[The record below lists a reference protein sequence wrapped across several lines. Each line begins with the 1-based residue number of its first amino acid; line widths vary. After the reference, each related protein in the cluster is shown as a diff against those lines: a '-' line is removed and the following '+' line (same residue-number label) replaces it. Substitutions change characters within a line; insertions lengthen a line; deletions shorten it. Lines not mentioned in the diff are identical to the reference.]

1 MKPHLLNE
9 AISSSEVIAADRAP
23 EPPATTENEPTTAD
37 GVDRF
42 ATFVSPG
49 TVREIKQRP
58 MRSLGSGAMEDFVV
72 EAVFGPSHEAAG
84 RDGDCR

>member
-9 AISSSEVIAADRAP
+9 AISSNEVIAADRAP

-42 ATFVSPG
+42 ATLVSPD

-58 MRSLGSGAMEDFVV
+58 MRPQPNSVRAWKSLRTRHAAQGS
-72 EAVFGPSHEAAG
+72 
-84 RDGDCR
+84 